1 MPQRR
6 PEIFIS
12 ATSSD
17 LRSAR
22 QIVRDGLL
30 SLGCLP
36 MVQEHFPPD
45 ARTVRA
51 MLRARLAECDA
62 VVHLAGECFGSEPA
76 PESADVSRRSYTQLE
91 YDLAREL
98 RKPLY
103 VFLCAER
110 FPYDAHP
117 AEPAAARELQQTHRA
132 ALASG
137 DQLFYIIADPPDL
150 ALRVRELRVRVET
163 LKGELQRTRDWLG
176 RGLVA
181 GLVVIAALGT
191 AHWYEQGKL
200 GEQQRQLTDQRRRT
214 AEQDEQIAE
223 QRKRSAEQ
231 DARIAALTTRLQEIT
246 PATDAVI
253 ARLDSASGPSG
264 PAGEQGTALAD
275 AQRAAGQATG
285 KSTEEVKAQIVREH
299 DDVAALHAEI
309 KTLRTDA
316 TKAPALA
323 LLERE
328 ALTKLGDTAE
338 AAGGYIE
345 AIRHYKQALAHVD
358 EDSAPLAWCE
368 TAQKLETAFWQQ
380 GLYAEAEPLA
390 RKIVE
395 KRTRLLGATDRAT
408 LKCLNNLGALLQAK
422 SAFREAEPIYRQVLA
437 AREQTLGAEHPDTLD
452 SVNNLAAVLADLGD
466 RAAAEP
472 LYRRALAVRQRTFG
486 ADNPKTLNSLNNL
499 AAWLAEGGDLAG
511 AEPLY
516 REALAGQERTLG
528 AEHPTTLAT
537 VNNLA
542 EVLRDKGAY
551 DEAEPLF
558 HRALD
563 GFRRKL
569 GPEHRYTFNTMNGL
583 GLLLFKTANYAAAE
597 PLLRHALDGRKVSLG
612 AEHTEVAA
620 AAHDYALLCEK
631 LGRHEEA
638 IALAAEAA
646 AIARKNLPESSPDRR
661 KFEAHLA
668 ALKTP
673 SLP

>member
-51 MLRARLAECDA
+51 MLRARVAECDA
-62 VVHLAGECFGSEPA
+62 VVHLAGECYGAEPVLEGA
-76 PESADVSRRSYTQLE
+76 EGPRRSYTQIE
-91 YDLAREL
+91 FDLAREL

-103 VFLCAER
+103 VFICAKN

-117 AEPAAARELQQTHRA
+117 AEPAAVRDLQQAHRA
-132 ALASG
+132 VLMGG
-137 DQLFYIIADPPDL
+137 DQLFHSIADPPDL

-176 RGLVA
+176 RGLAA
-181 GLVVIAALGT
+181 GLAVIAALGA
-191 AHWYEQGKL
+191 AHWYERSRL
-200 GEQQRQLTDQRRRT
+200 AEQQT
-214 AEQDEQIAE
+214 EISE

-231 DARIAALTTRLQEIT
+231 DARIAALTARLQEIT

-253 ARLDSASGPSG
+253 ARLDRAGGPSG
-264 PAGEQGTALAD
+264 PAGGQGTALAD
-275 AQRAAGQATG
+275 AQSAAAQTSG
-285 KSTEEVKAQIVREH
+285 KSADEVKAQIAREH
-299 DDVAALHAEI
+299 DDVAALHAQI
-309 KTLRTDA
+309 RSLRANSGTD
-316 TKAPALA
+316 PRALA
-323 LLERE
+323 MLERE

-338 AAGGYIE
+338 AAGRYIE
-345 AIRHYKQALAHVD
+345 AIGNYKQALLPVT
-358 EDSAPLAWCE
+358 EESAPLAWCD
-368 TAQKLETAFWQQ
+368 TAQKLELAYWQQ

-395 KRTRLLGATDRAT
+395 KRGRLLGASDLST
-408 LKCLNNLGALLQAK
+408 LKSLNNLAALLHAK

-437 AREQTLGAEHPDTLD
+437 AREKSLGAEHTDTLD
-452 SVNNLAAVLADLGD
+452 SVNNLAAVLDDLGD

-472 LYRRALAVRQRTFG
+472 LYRRALEARRRTLG
-486 ADNPKTLNSLNNL
+486 PDHPRTLNSLNNL
-499 AAWLAEGGDLAG
+499 AAWLAEKGDLAA

-516 REALAGQERTLG
+516 REALAGRERTLG
-528 AEHPTTLAT
+528 VEHPTTLAT

-542 EVLRDKGAY
+542 EVLRDKGAF

-569 GPEHRYTFNTMNGL
+569 GPEHRYTFNSMNSL
-583 GLLLFKTANYAAAE
+583 GLLLFKKANYAAAE
-597 PLLRHALDGRKVSLG
+597 PLLRRALEGRKIALG
-612 AEHTEVAA
+612 PEHTDVAA
-620 AAHDYALLCEK
+620 TAHDYAMLCEK
-631 LGRHEEA
+631 LGRHDEA
-638 IALAAEAA
+638 VALADEAA
-646 AIARKNLPESSPDRR
+646 KIARKSLPESSPERR
-661 KFEAHLA
+661 EYEAHIT
-668 ALKTP
+668 ALRSSP
-673 SLP
+673 PP

>member
-62 VVHLAGECFGSEPA
+62 VVHIAGECFGAEPA
-76 PESADVSRRSYTQLE
+76 LENPDAPRRSYTQLE

-117 AEPAAARELQQTHRA
+117 AEPAAARELQQVHRA

-181 GLVVIAALGT
+181 GLAVIAALGA

-200 GEQQRQLTDQRRRT
+200 TEQQRQLTEQRQRAAEQEAQIEEQRR
-214 AEQDEQIAE
+214 
-223 QRKRSAEQ
+223 RSAEQ

-246 PATDAVI
+246 PATDGVI
-253 ARLDSASGPSG
+253 ARLGSGPAG
-264 PAGEQGTALAD
+264 PAGEQGTTLAD
-275 AQRAAGQATG
+275 AQRAAAKASG
-285 KSTEEVKAQIVREH
+285 KTAEEFKALIVQEH
-299 DDVAALHAEI
+299 DVVAALHAEI
-309 KTLRTDA
+309 KTLRA
-316 TKAPALA
+316 GNAASAPALA

-345 AIRHYKQALAHVD
+345 AIRHYKQALSHVD
-358 EDSAPLAWCE
+358 ESSAPLAWCE
-368 TAQKLETAFWQQ
+368 TAQKLETAYWQQ

-437 AREQTLGAEHPDTLD
+437 AREETLGAEHPDTLD

-472 LYRRALAVRQRTFG
+472 LYRRALDARQRTIG
-486 ADNPKTLNSLNNL
+486 ADDPKTLNSLNNL

-516 REALAGQERTLG
+516 RQALAGQERNLG
-528 AEHPTTLAT
+528 PEHPTTLAT

-542 EVLRDKGAY
+542 EVLRDKGDF
-551 DEAEPLF
+551 DEAESLF

-563 GFRRKL
+563 GFQRKL
-569 GPEHRYTFNTMNGL
+569 GPEHRNTFSAMNGL
-583 GLLLFKTANYAAAE
+583 GLLLFKKANYAAAE
-597 PLLRHALDGRKVSLG
+597 PLLRSALKGRKIALG
-612 AEHTEVAA
+612 ADHAEVAA
-620 AAHDYALLCEK
+620 AARDYALLCEK
-631 LGRHEEA
+631 LGRRDEA
-638 IALAAEAA
+638 IALATEAV
-646 AIARKNLPESSPDRR
+646 AISRKILPESSPDRQ

-668 ALKTP
+668 ALKVSTP
-673 SLP
+673 Q